1 MNYVILI
8 KNKFQNVFGGWF
20 STAIVAFLFA
30 GFITYILYI
39 GKGVS
44 VAILLLFAAVLLV
57 RNYLFYK
64 KNALERRFP
73 TGLKKSQSKTVQ
85 GIIRESSD
93 NVSEVINRTSKIYS
107 SLINGLSKQEAD
119 KLKKCKK
126 KINKLD
132 NSNYIHN
139 YGFVIGNH
147 PELMIEKIKK
157 ISKIMD
163 SIFIK

>member
-1 MNYVILI
+1 MTRLEFIFASNGSI
-8 KNKFQNVFGGWF
+8 
-20 STAIVAFLFA
+20 IVPC
-30 GFITYILYI
+30 I
-39 GKGVS
+39 

-85 GIIRESSD
+85 GIIKESSD

-132 NSNYIHN
+132 NEVE
-139 YGFVIGNH
+139 GLRNH
-147 PELMIEKIKK
+147 LFY
-157 ISKIMD
+157 
-163 SIFIK
+163 FIQKFLLLDI